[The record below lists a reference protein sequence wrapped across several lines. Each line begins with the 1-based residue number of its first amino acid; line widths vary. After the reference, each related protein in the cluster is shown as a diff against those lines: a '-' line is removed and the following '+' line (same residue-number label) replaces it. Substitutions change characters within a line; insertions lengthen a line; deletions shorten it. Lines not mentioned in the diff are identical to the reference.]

1 MRACD
6 VTCCA
11 FLPGHSWQKKEQE
24 WTVLKPPR
32 EVNTLDDLGRPAVI
46 IKALGLFSEGIITA
60 NALMN
65 PRVTVSSHRRLSC
78 FSTELFS
85 GENCVTD

>member
-1 MRACD
+1 MD
-6 VTCCA
+6 SVKVPTD
-11 FLPGHSWQKKEQE
+11 
-24 WTVLKPPR
+24 
-32 EVNTLDDLGRPAVI
+32 VNTLDDLGRPAI

-65 PRVTVSSHRRLSC
+65 PRVFVSSHSRVSC

-85 GENCVTD
+85 SENCVTD